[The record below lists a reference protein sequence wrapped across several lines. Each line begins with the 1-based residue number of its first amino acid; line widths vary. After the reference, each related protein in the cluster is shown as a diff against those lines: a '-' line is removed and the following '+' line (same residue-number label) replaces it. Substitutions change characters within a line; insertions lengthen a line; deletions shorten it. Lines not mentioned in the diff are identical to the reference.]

1 VKAINRHSNRRR
13 FTVSTKKKE
22 TPDEVHERIY
32 ELLHTRGIEVAIN
45 GLIAVAEDPKSP
57 APARATA
64 GAALL
69 RSAGFFDRDRDD
81 VADKKPSELTPEELS
96 RTLQRL
102 KRELADKDA
111 RQAVEHDVGQG
122 ASDGSLFD

>member
-1 VKAINRHSNRRR
+1 M
-13 FTVSTKKKE
+13 STKVKKE
-22 TPDEVHERIY
+22 TPDEVHERVF
-32 ELLHTRGIEVAIN
+32 EMLHTRGIEVAIN
-45 GLIAVAEDPKSP
+45 GLIAVAEDPKAP

-81 VADKKPSELTPEELS
+81 LSDKKPSEMSPEELS
-96 RTLQRL
+96 RALQRL

-111 RQAVEHDVGQG
+111 RKAIEHVGGDG

>member
-1 VKAINRHSNRRR
+1 M
-13 FTVSTKKKE
+13 STKTKKE
-22 TPDEVHERIY
+22 TPDEVHERVF

-45 GLIAVAEDPKSP
+45 GLIAVAEDPKAP

-69 RSAGFFDRDRDD
+69 RSAGFYDRDRDD
-81 VADKKPSELTPEELS
+81 LADKKPSEMSPDELN

-102 KRELADKDA
+102 RRELADKDA
-111 RQAVEHDVGQG
+111 RKAVEHGG
-122 ASDGSLFD
+122 GDGSLFD